1 MVKAGRWAY
10 RRSLAAAGEALQV
23 SEETKVKICGL
34 QDVEVLKSMINLP
47 IDYIGFVFARSKRQV
62 RPVQAAGLLKVLG
75 EWTGA
80 SRPESVGV
88 FVNPDMKHM
97 AEVLEQARLDIVQL
111 HGQESPALCR
121 ELKERFGVKVIKA
134 LSVKSDGSLHGV
146 ESADD
151 LDLYGE
157 VIDGLLV
164 DAYDPLY
171 GGGAG
176 RTFAW
181 EAGKPLQAWAK
192 NSNIPFLVAGG
203 LHPDNVLQ
211 VLHELEPDGVDVSS
225 GVESNGVKNPAK
237 ITAFVERVK
246 RR

>member
-1 MVKAGRWAY
+1 MNLGAVWGAW
-10 RRSLAAAGEALQV
+10 QV
-23 SEETKVKICGL
+23 SKETKVKICGL

-62 RPVQAAGLLKVLG
+62 SPVQAVGLMKVLA
-75 EWTGA
+75 EWTGT

-88 FVNPDMKHM
+88 FVNPDMRHM
-97 AEVLEQARLDIVQL
+97 AEVMEQAGLDIVQL

-134 LSVKSDGSLHGV
+134 FSVKSDGSLHGV
-146 ESADD
+146 GDADD

-164 DAYDPLY
+164 DAYDPIY

-176 RTFAW
+176 VTFAW
-181 EAGKPLQAWAK
+181 EAAKPLQAWAK
-192 NSNIPFLVAGG
+192 KSNIPFLVAGG
-203 LHPDNVLQ
+203 LHPDNVHR
-211 VLHELEPDGVDVSS
+211 VLNELEPDGVDVSS
-225 GVESNGVKNPAK
+225 GVESNGVKDPAK